1 MNVLNTTGKH
11 MLHSI
16 AGVILAGGASKR
28 FNGII
33 KAKIVIDG
41 RTIISRIIGTMNE
54 LFDEIIIVTNTPD
67 EFKEYSK
74 CKIAGDRFL
83 NKGPLG
89 GIHSA
94 MINSSCDAMF
104 IVAGDMPLLEKD
116 IIIKQIEYFNHN
128 NFDVVIPRINN
139 FTEPLH
145 GIYKKSLLRKLEAHL
160 EVETDY
166 SIRAF
171 LKKTD
176 ISYLQFEESENTK
189 KAFLNINS
197 SSDIAIVERLL
208 DPTK

>member
-1 MNVLNTTGKH
+1 MAGGN
-11 MLHSI
+11 MLHNI
-16 AGVILAGGASKR
+16 AGVIIAGGASKR
-28 FNGII
+28 LNDII
-33 KAKIVIDG
+33 KAKIVISG

-54 LFDEIIIVTNTPD
+54 LFDEIIIVTNTPE
-67 EFKEYSK
+67 EFKEYSN
-74 CKIAGDRFL
+74 CKITGDRFL

-94 MINSSCDAMF
+94 MIKSSYDAMF

-116 IIIKQIEYFNHN
+116 IIIKQIEYFNLN
-128 NFDVVIPRINN
+128 NFDVVIPRINH

-145 GIYKKSLLRKLEAHL
+145 GIYKKSLLRKLEEHL

-176 ISYLQFEESENTK
+176 VSYLQFEESENTK

-208 DPTK
+208 NSTK